1 MLKTVALNIGY
12 GKSVVQRDLC
22 LEAADGEMICL
33 IGKNGSGKST
43 LLRTLAGLQRPL
55 SGRVLVQERDV
66 VQMTNAQRATLL
78 SLVLTDRVVVDN
90 LTIHDLVAMGR
101 FPYTNWA
108 GRLSEN
114 DEKIVET
121 AINQVGLAH
130 KTHALVSQVSDG
142 ERQRA
147 VIAKALAQD
156 TPLVLLDEPTAFL
169 DLPNRIETMLLLRQL
184 SAETRKTFIL
194 STHEL
199 DLALQLA
206 DRLWLMSQTGV
217 QTGIPEDLML
227 RGDIERAFGNERFR
241 FDPSDG
247 HCQVTTPTPQQF
259 VKIDGDN
266 THATWLKRALAR
278 IGIGTND
285 SAPITICAKEN
296 GFQIDNQEFATIAEV
311 IEKLLNCRGE

>member
-1 MLKTVALNIGY
+1 MLKTTSLNIGY
-12 GKSVVQRDLC
+12 GSKVVQRNLC

-55 SGRVLVQERDV
+55 SGCVLVQERDV

-78 SLVLTDRVVVDN
+78 SLVLTDRVMVDN

-108 GRLSEN
+108 GRLSGN

-121 AINQVGLAH
+121 AISQVGLAH

-227 RGDIERAFGNERFR
+227 RGDIERAFGNERFQ

-247 HCQVTTPTPQQF
+247 HCQVTMPTPQRF
-259 VKIDGDN
+259 VKIDGNN
-266 THATWLKRALAR
+266 TRTTWLKRALAR
-278 IGIGTND
+278 TGIGTND
-285 SAPITICAKEN
+285 SASITICTTEN
-296 GFQIDNQEFATIAEV
+296 GFQIDNQKFTTIAET
-311 IEKLLNCRGE
+311 IEFLLKR

>member
-108 GRLSEN
+108 GRLSGN

-266 THATWLKRALAR
+266 THVTWLKRALAR
-278 IGIGTND
+278 TGIGTND
-285 SAPITICAKEN
+285 NAPITICATKN